1 MVISANRIYKIRCLN
16 DNMLMNEQITERE
29 QSRLAALY
37 ELSSQLGKTLDLG
50 EVLNQVM
57 DAIIQL
63 TGAERGFL
71 MLYDQ
76 DTGELTTRAARNL
89 DQHTIDSAT
98 HISRTVIEQAI
109 ATGEGVLT
117 SNALEDDR
125 FSAQSSVVGY
135 QLRSIM
141 CSPLRARGRVLGA
154 VYVDNRLFSGVF
166 SQEDLDLLVA
176 FANQAAMAI
185 ENARLFVQTDQALAR
200 RVEELSL
207 FQRIDQQL
215 NKSLELDRVL
225 GLALNWAIALT
236 NADGGSI
243 GLIET
248 AQEAESEEQFL
259 QLLVYR
265 GAEQNNEARAVPFDH
280 PVLKE
285 VLAANGSVL
294 TTEVSAAESIDGTPA
309 NVQLAVPIRQDGRPI
324 GLITL
329 ETQHAN
335 EIGREDIAFVERL
348 ADRAAVAIKNARLY
362 AEIQA
367 ANKAK
372 SEFVSLVAHELRV
385 PMTSI
390 KGYTDLLHSGMAGPL
405 SDMQKEFLSVI
416 RRNLDRMSSLVRDL
430 SDINRIESG
439 RMKFDFQDFALPEVI
454 NDVLESLRERIDARN
469 QTLLVEMPEG
479 LAPVHADPT
488 RIAQVVA
495 NLVSNANKYTPDGG
509 QITVRVTQDEKGTA
523 VTVQDNGIGISPED
537 QAKLFTQFFR
547 SEAQSV
553 REQQGWGLGLSI
565 VRKMVEAQNGTI
577 SFTSELGRGSA
588 FTFTLPLANIEV

>member
-1 MVISANRIYKIRCLN
+1 MI
-16 DNMLMNEQITERE
+16 MTEQIVERE
-29 QSRLAALY
+29 QARLAALY
-37 ELSSQLGKTLDLG
+37 EVSSQLGKTLDLG

-63 TGAERGFL
+63 SGAERGFL
-71 MLYDQ
+71 MLYDEES
-76 DTGELTTRAARNL
+76 GKLTTRAARNL
-89 DQHTIDSAT
+89 DQNTIDGDAMN
-98 HISRTVIEQAI
+98 ISRTVIERAI
-109 ATGEGVLT
+109 ATGEGILT
-117 SNALEDDR
+117 SNAQEDER
-125 FSAQSSVVGY
+125 FSAQTSVVGY

-141 CSPLRARGRVLGA
+141 CSPLRVRGRTLGA

-185 ENARLFVQTDQALAR
+185 ENARLFVQTDQALSR

-215 NKSLELDRVL
+215 NKSLELNRVL
-225 GLALNWAIALT
+225 GLSLNWAIALT

-248 AQEAESEEQFL
+248 DKGSEAEEKYL
-259 QLLVYR
+259 RLLVYR
-265 GAEQNNEARAVPFDH
+265 GADQSNEARVVSFDH
-280 PVLKE
+280 PVLRD
-285 VLAANGSVL
+285 VLAVNESVL
-294 TTEVSAAESIDGTPA
+294 TVGVSAGESIDGTPA

-335 EIGREDIAFVERL
+335 EIDRDDVAFVERL

-362 AEIQA
+362 EEIHA

-390 KGYTDLLHSGMAGPL
+390 KGYTDLMNSGMAGPL
-405 SDMQKEFLSVI
+405 SEMQKEFLTVI
-416 RRNLDRMSSLVRDL
+416 QRNLDRMSSLIRDL
-430 SDINRIESG
+430 SDINRVESG
-439 RMKFDFQDFALPEVI
+439 RMKFDFQDFALQTI
-454 NDVLESLRERIDARN
+454 ADDVLGSLRERIEARN
-469 QTLLVEMPEG
+469 QILLVEMANG
-479 LAPVHADPT
+479 LTAVHADPT
-488 RIAQVVA
+488 RIAQVLA

-509 QITVRVTQDEKGTA
+509 QITVRLEQGERVTA
-523 VTVQDNGIGISPED
+523 VTVQDNGIGISEED
-537 QAKLFTQFFR
+537 QAQLFTQFFR
-547 SEAQSV
+547 SEDQLV

-565 VRKMVEAQNGTI
+565 VRKMVEAQNGEI
-577 SFTSELGRGSA
+577 SFASELGKGST
-588 FTFTLPLANIEV
+588 FTFTIPLANIEA